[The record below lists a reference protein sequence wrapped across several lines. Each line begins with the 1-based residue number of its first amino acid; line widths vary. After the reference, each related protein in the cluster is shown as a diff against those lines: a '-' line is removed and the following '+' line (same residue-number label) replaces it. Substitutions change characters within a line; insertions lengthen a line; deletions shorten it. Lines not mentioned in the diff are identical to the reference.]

1 MFSETIYVV
10 RLNDGDKIQYLS
22 KNYYKHRHSKRKGW
36 RGKVEMNT
44 EVYIYQ
50 LSKAARFNSSFGAV
64 RQLGHLQLT
73 GDFEILKVKHS
84 LEIVE
89 VK

>member
-10 RLNDGDKIQYLS
+10 RLKDGDKIQYLS

-44 EVYIYQ
+44 EVYTSQ

-64 RQLGHLQLT
+64 RQLSHLQLT